1 MIRLDTDERSIFMIS
16 TPEILY
22 EDDSLIVV
30 NKPAGLPVETRRLTE
45 TDLVSLM
52 KTHVKGGYIAVI
64 NRLDQPVEGLLL
76 FAKNKKSASALSKSL
91 RSGQFEKIYLAL
103 VEGHFKEQSGTMT
116 DRLLK
121 DGRKNMSFT
130 STAKQAKK
138 AVLTYR
144 VLEERKD
151 ASLLEIHLETG
162 RHHQIRVQLSS
173 RSHALLGDRKYGTGT
188 SPAFPALA
196 AAKLSFPHPVTKE
209 RLSFQITPSFL

>member
-1 MIRLDTDERSIFMIS
+1 MIKK
-16 TPEILY
+16 PEILY

-52 KTHVKGGYIAVI
+52 KNHVKGGYIAVI

-76 FAKNKKSASALSKSL
+76 FAKNKKSASELSKSL
-91 RSGQFEKIYLAL
+91 QSGQFDKLYLAL
-103 VEGHFKEQSGTMT
+103 AQGHFKEQSGTLT
-116 DRLLK
+116 DTLLK

-130 STAKQAKK
+130 STEKQAKK
-138 AVLTYR
+138 AVLSYR
-144 VLEERKD
+144 VLEERQD
-151 ASLLEIHLETG
+151 ASLLEIHLKTG

-173 RSHALLGDRKYGTGT
+173 RNHALLGDRKYGTST